1 MFYFII
7 VLQYSIYVSYK
18 RFFLVFSS
26 TRIKEPPRPHTPCG
40 SFVLIII
47 TIYILLVK
55 IKTISILHLTG
66 EAREIFDLSR
76 SRSKKGGERSIKVL
90 TSSPKT
96 IKLNLQL
103 IEEEVIIPFL

>member
-1 MFYFII
+1 MFYQNQLLFHCI
-7 VLQYSIYVSYK
+7 L
-18 RFFLVFSS
+18 FLVPVATSNKRTAF
-26 TRIKEPPRPHTPCG
+26 PHTPCG
-40 SFVLIII
+40 SFVLIFI

-76 SRSKKGGERSIKVL
+76 SRSKKGEERTIKVL

-96 IKLNLQL
+96 SKLNLQL
-103 IEEEVIIPFL
+103 I